1 MQVNDSPFP
10 ELLPSLFCRLRQ
22 RGRGKCEG
30 TSRSARGLASPLTV
44 HPRMMPGGI
53 GRGMPGGKV
62 VSATRTFGMRTARRI
77 LGCTQKDEVKQYKRK
92 PIYKVS
98 MEEASCGAVSP
109 VVHKPKTE
117 TIFASRVRH
126 GAQRL
131 ATPATA
137 LQFDP
142 EDSFAHVSLRH
153 TDRSALNTEKSAT

>member
-44 HPRMMPGGI
+44 HPRMMPSGI

-77 LGCTQKDEVKQYKRK
+77 LGCTQKDEVKQYKRM

-109 VVHKPKTE
+109 GNEAPVLTLRLKTCSLFTLFTNEE
-117 TIFASRVRH
+117 TRRVKKEGYHHDENKR
-126 GAQRL
+126 AE
-131 ATPATA
+131 
-137 LQFDP
+137 FCSV
-142 EDSFAHVSLRH
+142 DS
-153 TDRSALNTEKSAT
+153 